1 MRCLPALTCR
11 RWASSQ
17 SVSARDNILGR
28 IRTSLRRADGD
39 GAAALVRAHIAAR
52 ALSPRPP
59 TSGDLV
65 ARFRDNAVRL
75 SNTIA
80 EVADVREAP
89 AAIAAYL
96 RAYDLPLRAVCWP
109 ALGDLDWAGN
119 GVAVEVRPAREPDL
133 VGITEVFCAIA
144 EVSHVRE
151 VPAAAAAYLRAYDL
165 PLRAVCWPAL
175 GDLDWAGSGVAVE
188 VRPARE
194 SDLVGIT
201 EVFCAIAETGTLM
214 TLSGAQ
220 TPPVSSLLPETHI
233 GVLRTSQIVPAMEE
247 AWQRLR
253 SLHGPESFMPRAVN
267 FISGPSRT
275 ADIEQTLTFGAHG
288 PYRVHVILVHSS

>member
-1 MRCLPALTCR
+1 M
-11 RWASSQ
+11 
-17 SVSARDNILGR
+17 SAREAILGR

-39 GAAALVRAHIAAR
+39 GAAALVRAHIEAR

-59 TSGDLV
+59 ISGDLV

-80 EVADVREAP
+80 EVADVRDVP
-89 AAIAAYL
+89 ASAAAYL

-109 ALGDLDWAGN
+109 ALGELDWAGS
-119 GVAVEVRPAREPDL
+119 GIAVEVRPAREPDL

-144 EVSHVRE
+144 E
-151 VPAAAAAYLRAYDL
+151 
-165 PLRAVCWPAL
+165 
-175 GDLDWAGSGVAVE
+175 
-188 VRPARE
+188 
-194 SDLVGIT
+194 
-201 EVFCAIAETGTLM
+201 TGTLM
-214 TLSGAQ
+214 TLSGER

-233 GVLRTSQIVPAMEE
+233 AVLRTSQIVPAMEE

-253 SLHGPESFMPRAVN
+253 DTGNGEGPQNFMPRAVN

-288 PYRVHVILVHSS
+288 PYRVHIILLADGIAT

>member
-1 MRCLPALTCR
+1 
-11 RWASSQ
+11 
-17 SVSARDNILGR
+17 VSARDNILGR
-28 IRTSLRRADGD
+28 IRTSLHRADGD
-39 GAAALVRAHIAAR
+39 GAAALVRSHIDACT
-52 ALSPRPP
+52 LSPRPP
-59 TSGDLV
+59 ISGDLI

-75 SNTIA
+75 SNT
-80 EVADVREAP
+80 
-89 AAIAAYL
+89 
-96 RAYDLPLRAVCWP
+96 
-109 ALGDLDWAGN
+109 
-119 GVAVEVRPAREPDL
+119 
-133 VGITEVFCAIA
+133 IA

-175 GDLDWAGSGVAVE
+175 GALEWAGGGVAVE

-214 TLSGAQ
+214 TLSGAH

-233 GVLRTSQIVPAMEE
+233 AVLRTSQIVPAMEE
-247 AWQRLR
+247 AWRRLR
-253 SLHGPESFMPRAVN
+253 EIHGPQNFMPRAVN

-288 PYRVHVILVHSS
+288 PYRVHIILLTDSDGC

>member
-1 MRCLPALTCR
+1 M
-11 RWASSQ
+11 
-17 SVSARDNILGR
+17 SARENILGR

-39 GAAALVRAHIAAR
+39 GAAAQVRAHIDAR

-59 TSGDLV
+59 TGGDIV

-80 EVADVREAP
+80 EVADVRE
-89 AAIAAYL
+89 
-96 RAYDLPLRAVCWP
+96 
-109 ALGDLDWAGN
+109 
-119 GVAVEVRPAREPDL
+119 
-133 VGITEVFCAIA
+133 
-144 EVSHVRE
+144 
-151 VPAAAAAYLRAYDL
+151 VPATAAAYLRAYDL

-175 GDLDWAGSGVAVE
+175 GDLDWAGSGVSME

-194 SDLVGIT
+194 PDLVGVT
-201 EVFCAIAETGTLM
+201 EAFCAIAETGTLM

-233 GVLRTSQIVPAMEE
+233 AVLRTSQIVPAMEE

-253 SLHGPESFMPRAVN
+253 NMNDGHSPADFMPRAVN

-288 PYRVHVILVHSS
+288 PYRVHIILLVDSGGS